1 MHRTTKQVS
10 SADHEHVAQE
20 KGKTARRRIAAAAGT
35 AIVMSVLFLS
45 GCGTSQPD
53 NAAAP
58 VATVTVT
65 SQPTSQP
72 GSTPSVES
80 SETPSA
86 ASSEEAVKMPRLVGM
101 VLQDAQDTLQ
111 SLGSY
116 VLDQQD
122 ATGLD
127 RWQMLDSNWKVCSQ
141 DPAPGARVPL
151 SATVSLASVKLSESC
166 P

>member
-10 SADHEHVAQE
+10 SADDEHVAPE
-20 KGKTARRRIAAAAGT
+20 NGKTARRRIAAAAGT

-53 NAAAP
+53 NAAVP
-58 VATVTVT
+58 VETVTVT
-65 SQPTSQP
+65 SQPTNQP
-72 GSTPSVES
+72 RPTPSVES

-86 ASSEEAVKMPRLVGM
+86 ASSEEAFKMPGLVGM
-101 VLQDAQDTLQ
+101 MDAQDKLQ

-116 VLDQQD
+116 MLDQQD

-127 RWQMLDSNWKVCSQ
+127 RMQVLDSNWKVCSQ
-141 DPAPGARVPL
+141 DPAPGARVPS